1 MCIWMNSIKF
11 LKIFPSISEERKS
24 LRNDT
29 PRISTV
35 LTLCVHHP
43 GMRVCRSQH
52 PHRKTELESLIRSHF
67 CLGFDEVINC
77 PSLSIISLGFTFF
90 KILLDIIFIR
100 ICPRNSDHFQKKH
113 PLKKRRILMNS
124 RKKRQSRNHIET

>member
-24 LRNDT
+24 RRNDT

-52 PHRKTELESLIRSHF
+52 PHRKTELVGKKKQKTERA
-67 CLGFDEVINC
+67 
-77 PSLSIISLGFTFF
+77 
-90 KILLDIIFIR
+90 
-100 ICPRNSDHFQKKH
+100 RNVTL
-113 PLKKRRILMNS
+113 LKKNFLNLLVTTINMGAKAFKGKFVDFPRLFLSHLHFLFPNLI
-124 RKKRQSRNHIET
+124 